1 MSADVTQ
8 MEGLQQQTPE
18 STQSPIFEPQCPAQS
33 VPVATM
39 LPLSSSSTTN
49 NPTLDA
55 HIISPHMQRLR
66 DIEADANRAILSW
79 GSGGAESAVPAKR
92 KSMYLALAANYTNL
106 CQSPTHSL
114 TATMKTATTRKTL
127 RKSLRT
133 IQLNSVVRS
142 YRCTTPASNKLRR
155 TLKLYCRSSWTFSKL
170 PRTAESLV
178 KRLPTFGMRS
188 SRIEISYT
196 KRRSGSL

>member
-8 MEGLQQQTPE
+8 MEDLQQQTPE

-33 VPVATM
+33 VLVATM

-92 KSMYLALAANYTNL
+92 KSMYFALAANYTNL

-127 RKSLRT
+127 HKSLRT
-133 IQLNSVVRS
+133 TQLNSVVQS
-142 YRCTTPASNKLRR
+142 YRCTTPASNKLRKIP
-155 TLKLYCRSSWTFSKL
+155 KLYCRSS
-170 PRTAESLV
+170 
-178 KRLPTFGMRS
+178 
-188 SRIEISYT
+188 
-196 KRRSGSL
+196 